1 MGYLAGATPSLGIWE
16 QGRALTRLEERA
28 LDGAGPLD
36 TGLSTHLDER
46 VERPPGTRRQ
56 PASGLHSDRIRLGAR
71 GLSCHAAVE
80 GSHRQSRYR
89 RKQHERGQR
98 DCLAARCTRGKL
110 GVGW

>member
-1 MGYLAGATPSLGIWE
+1 MGYLAGATPSPWDI

-56 PASGLHSDRIRLGAR
+56 PASGLHSDRLRLGAR

-80 GSHRQSRYR
+80 G
-89 RKQHERGQR
+89 
-98 DCLAARCTRGKL
+98 
-110 GVGW
+110 